1 VIDLDAITIHFNA
14 ESRQLMNGLLA
25 FIMFGVAMDI
35 QWAGVRKVV
44 QKPRG
49 IWLGMMSQFILLPAL
64 TTGLI
69 FIIQPQASVALGMI
83 LLASVP
89 GGNISNFMSSLAR
102 GNIEL
107 SISLTAISSVASIV
121 MTPFNFMFWGSLYQ
135 PASEVLRTIQ
145 LEPLEVFQIIAVLLV
160 IPLFLG
166 TAFRSW
172 FPLLADRIK
181 QPIKILSILIFL
193 GFVAVAFYANFDRFT
208 TVIQYIAGYVF
219 LHHSTAVL
227 SGYFVGALGRLD
239 EPSRRTLAIET
250 GIQNSG
256 LALILIFNFFDGLGG
271 MALMAAWWSIWHIT
285 IGLLIS
291 GIWSR
296 FAP

>member
-1 VIDLDAITIHFNA
+1 MIDLDAITIHFNS

-172 FPLLADRIK
+172 FPLLAERIK

>member
-1 VIDLDAITIHFNA
+1 
-14 ESRQLMNGLLA
+14 MNGLLA

-121 MTPFNFMFWGSLYQ
+121 MTPFNFMFWGSLYK

>member
-1 VIDLDAITIHFNA
+1 
-14 ESRQLMNGLLA
+14 MNGLLA

>member
-1 VIDLDAITIHFNA
+1 
-14 ESRQLMNGLLA
+14 MNGLLA

-172 FPLLADRIK
+172 FPLLAERIK

-208 TVIQYIAGYVF
+208 AVIQYIAGYVF

>member
-1 VIDLDAITIHFNA
+1 
-14 ESRQLMNGLLA
+14 MNGLLA

-135 PASEVLRTIQ
+135 PASEMLRTIQ

>member
-1 VIDLDAITIHFNA
+1 
-14 ESRQLMNGLLA
+14 MNGLLA

-35 QWAGVRKVV
+35 QWAGVRKVI

>member
-1 VIDLDAITIHFNA
+1 
-14 ESRQLMNGLLA
+14 MNGLLA

-121 MTPFNFMFWGSLYQ
+121 MTPFNFMFWGSLYK

-172 FPLLADRIK
+172 FPLLAERIK

>member
-1 VIDLDAITIHFNA
+1 
-14 ESRQLMNGLLA
+14 MNGLLA

-172 FPLLADRIK
+172 FPLLAERIK

>member
-1 VIDLDAITIHFNA
+1 
-14 ESRQLMNGLLA
+14 MNGLLA

-44 QKPRG
+44 QKPKG

-160 IPLFLG
+160 IPLILG

-172 FPLLADRIK
+172 FPRLADRIK

>member
-1 VIDLDAITIHFNA
+1 MIDLDAITIHFDA
-14 ESRQLMNGLLA
+14 SSRQLMNGLLA

-35 QWAGVRKVV
+35 QWAGVRGVFK
-44 QKPRG
+44 KPKG
-49 IWLGMMSQFILLPAL
+49 VWLGMMSQFILLPAL
-64 TTGLI
+64 TTALI

-121 MTPFNFMFWGSLYQ
+121 MTPFNFMFWGSLYE

-160 IPLFLG
+160 IPLILG

-172 FPLLADRIK
+172 FPQLADRIK
-181 QPIKILSILIFL
+181 QPIKVLSILIFL
-193 GFVAVAFYANFDRFT
+193 GFVAVAFHANFDRFT

-227 SGYFVGALGRLD
+227 SGYLVGAIGRLD

-271 MALMAAWWSIWHIT
+271 MALMAAWWSIWHISV
-285 IGLLIS
+285 GLLIS